1 MYKIADKN
9 GCIRNYLPFNREKYT
24 VYRVRLVMKR

>member
-1 MYKIADKN
+1 MYKIAGKN
-9 GCIRNYLPFNREKYT
+9 GCIRNYLSFNREKYT